1 MSQED
6 LVNELRD
13 SWVPDDN
20 TRHLM
25 REAANAL
32 DGWDDVRAAYL
43 SLYDG
48 QDALAQQFPA
58 LAEALC
64 RAVYVRSL

>member
-13 SWVPDDN
+13 SWVPDGN
-20 TRHLM
+20 TGRLM
-25 REAANAL
+25 REAADAL
-32 DGWDDVRAAYL
+32 DRWHDVRAAYL
-43 SLYDG
+43 RLHDG
-48 QDALAQQFPA
+48 QDRLAQQFPA